1 MTITVQEAAVL
12 LNENEQR
19 IRTLIRQEKLELT
32 KDSLEKFKTTTK
44 RRIKVVKPRVWEVA
58 IPLDTA
64 LEQLAIDALELL
76 GLTLTLKQ
84 RKIRKKQPEQLALT
98 LEENRG

>member
-1 MTITVQEAAVL
+1 MTITVEEASLL

-19 IRTLIRQEKLELT
+19 IRTLIRQGKLELT
-32 KDSLEKFKTTTK
+32 KEGLVNFKSATK
-44 RRIKVVKPRVWEVA
+44 RRIKVEKPRVWEVT
-58 IPLDTA
+58 ILPDIE
-64 LEQLAIDALELL
+64 LEQSAVEALELL